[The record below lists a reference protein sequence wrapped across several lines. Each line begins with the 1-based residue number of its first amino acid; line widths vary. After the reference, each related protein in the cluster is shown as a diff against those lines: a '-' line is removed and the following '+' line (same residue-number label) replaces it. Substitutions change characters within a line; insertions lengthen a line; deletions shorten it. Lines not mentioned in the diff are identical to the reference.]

1 MAKRKENSK
10 SYILDIVAVV
20 VLAVIIGITMPFSR
34 KIEIELGLLYA
45 VDASTVDES
54 DVVYVSGS
62 TVAYADGETASLS
75 VHYLDVGQGDCT
87 VIEFPD
93 GKTMVIDGGENNK
106 KTEQAIQSFIDVTL
120 PTGFKYFDYAILT
133 HPDSDHCG
141 SLDYVLENYP
151 ARVVYRPNVEAVG
164 TEKNPYSDPGKAD
177 LSAGAVTKDTA
188 AYAKSVKAMYATTDE
203 FTSRVLVTD
212 PSDDSQTITGGAG
225 DDEYTFTFYSPL
237 SVSYKDWN
245 NYSPIMILEY
255 RGFRYALS
263 GDAEKENEAEFVKK
277 VADAKTDGVTDKYDV
292 FTDYYT
298 VNAIKAGHH
307 GSSTSTSRDYLDV
320 ITTPDGAKSAFYII
334 SCGAGNSYGHPHAE
348 TIDRLSEMGVPDEN
362 VLRTDIA
369 GSIALTVRADE
380 SGEYKMF
387 YGGKAAAPVVTVYVY
402 RELLGIKLKWAV
414 VAWTCFAVVAVL
426 LTVHAVVTVRKNS
439 KRK

>member
-1 MAKRKENSK
+1 M
-10 SYILDIVAVV
+10 
-20 VLAVIIGITMPFSR
+20 
-34 KIEIELGLLYA
+34 
-45 VDASTVDES
+45 
-54 DVVYVSGS
+54 
-62 TVAYADGETASLS
+62 
-75 VHYLDVGQGDCT
+75 
-87 VIEFPD
+87 
-93 GKTMVIDGGENNK
+93 
-106 KTEQAIQSFIDVTL
+106 
-120 PTGFKYFDYAILT
+120 
-133 HPDSDHCG
+133 
-141 SLDYVLENYP
+141 
-151 ARVVYRPNVEAVG
+151 
-164 TEKNPYSDPGKAD
+164 
-177 LSAGAVTKDTA
+177 
-188 AYAKSVKAMYATTDE
+188 
-203 FTSRVLVTD
+203 
-212 PSDDSQTITGGAG
+212 
-225 DDEYTFTFYSPL
+225 
-237 SVSYKDWN
+237 
-245 NYSPIMILEY
+245 
-255 RGFRYALS
+255 
-263 GDAEKENEAEFVKK
+263 
-277 VADAKTDGVTDKYDV
+277 TDKYDV
-292 FTDYYT
+292 FTDDYT